1 MTHSKTAIPTTTT
14 LATLDDAQL
23 VTTTG
28 GVFHPIIPSLR
39 DRDRAAELSK
49 TLIHKGTDYAK
60 RGWDFVKRHV
70 HRGDVLL

>member
-39 DRDRAAELSK
+39 DRDRAVR
-49 TLIHKGTDYAK
+49 TLVK

-70 HRGDVLL
+70 HRSDVLL

>member
-39 DRDRAAELSK
+39 DRDRAVDLGR
-49 TLIHKGTDYAK
+49 TLVK

-70 HRGDVLL
+70 HRSDVLL